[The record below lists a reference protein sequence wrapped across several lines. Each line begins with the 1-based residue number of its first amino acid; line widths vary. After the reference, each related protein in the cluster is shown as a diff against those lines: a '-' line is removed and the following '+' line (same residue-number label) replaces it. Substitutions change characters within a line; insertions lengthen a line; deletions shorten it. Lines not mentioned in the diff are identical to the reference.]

1 MINLAATKIIL
12 AVLREITITRLAIL
26 LPPAPH

>member
-12 AVLREITITRLAIL
+12 AVLKEIGITRLAIL